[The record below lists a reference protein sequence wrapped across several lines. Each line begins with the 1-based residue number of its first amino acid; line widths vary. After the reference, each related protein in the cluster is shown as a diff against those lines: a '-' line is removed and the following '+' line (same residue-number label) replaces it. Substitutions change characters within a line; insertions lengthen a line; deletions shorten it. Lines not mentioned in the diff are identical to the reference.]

1 MSNRPNNDGPED
13 LDGEVLDGRIRRGLA
28 AAQAIERAALTLFVE
43 RGYQN
48 TTAEDIA
55 QAAGVSVRTFFR
67 HFPSGK
73 QAVMLLETQR
83 QVDVLEQALR
93 RRPPQEP
100 ALTAMRQALRDTF
113 TQAFT
118 ADSNYGREEASRI
131 YDQIATGQPD
141 LIARMMG
148 ERQLMMESLVEPIAL
163 RMSLDPDTDVRPRVL
178 VHSVHSAL
186 MVSWM
191 IGLNNRDLD
200 LAQLAEAALDVL
212 EQGMAHA
219 MMPPSAPRLKGARVS
234 PE

>member
-1 MSNRPNNDGPED
+1 
-13 LDGEVLDGRIRRGLA
+13 
-28 AAQAIERAALTLFVE
+28 
-43 RGYQN
+43 
-48 TTAEDIA
+48 
-55 QAAGVSVRTFFR
+55 
-67 HFPSGK
+67 
-73 QAVMLLETQR
+73 
-83 QVDVLEQALR
+83 
-93 RRPPQEP
+93 
-100 ALTAMRQALRDTF
+100 MRQALRDTF

>member
-1 MSNRPNNDGPED
+1 MSSRSDTDRPEEFDGP
-13 LDGEVLDGRIRRGLA
+13 VLDGRIRRGLA
-28 AAQAIERAALTLFVE
+28 AAQAIEHAALALFVE

-83 QVDVLEQALR
+83 QVDVLERALR

-100 ALTAMRQALRDTF
+100 ALTAMRQALRVTF
-113 TQAFT
+113 TEALS
-118 ADSNYGREEASRI
+118 ADPSYGREEASRI

-178 VHSVHSAL
+178 VHSVHAAL
-186 MVSWM
+186 MVSWL

-200 LAQLAEAALDVL
+200 LAQLVEAALDVF
-212 EQGMAHA
+212 EQGMASA
-219 MMPPSAPRLKGARVS
+219 MMPPATPRLNGART